1 MKYLFIFLSIFS
13 LLNCKEIN
21 QDITITFTIPNEQY
35 ISDENGVFC
44 LKSNFDDSND
54 LFDNNDIE
62 EKTIFDMEISGSS
75 KTYPMKCRLF
85 KGEYKTIILICNL
98 NGGIEKSESVTI
110 KKTKNLLYK
119 ENNVILD
126 FNVEDC
132 TIKKANYKIPFLYSA
147 EKKINIQEN
156 QKIINLEYRCES
168 YNNEPLILDN
178 GYSIV
183 PLKNCQK
190 NGKILKCEA
199 LVEDI
204 NKISKA
210 QENFLVRYF
219 HDIIGTQ
226 YFKFV
231 AVTEINYNNINK
243 ENIYL
248 KIEKPP
254 IYSQIAERYYFT
266 FPTNITNIPKIKTL
280 PFETRISNIYSDCL
294 LIKHNE
300 VTPLYLLCSIRESKS
315 FNIIDFEGFEE
326 KDLNY
331 KYNFILET
339 VKINAKISYINE
351 EFNNVVSIY
360 PETLDFSKVDSLKI
374 YLNTDKHF
382 ENSIRLNEAGNDIV
396 CEKIEEEKSMFVCK
410 VPKSHFNGAK
420 TGYYLIR
427 EKSRV
432 NGYMAH
438 YETFGVNYALS
449 KSQAKILSSS
459 IFLFGLL
466 CLILF

>member
-1 MKYLFIFLSIFS
+1 M
-13 LLNCKEIN
+13 
-21 QDITITFTIPNEQY
+21 
-35 ISDENGVFC
+35 
-44 LKSNFDDSND
+44 
-54 LFDNNDIE
+54 
-62 EKTIFDMEISGSS
+62 
-75 KTYPMKCRLF
+75 
-85 KGEYKTIILICNL
+85 
-98 NGGIEKSESVTI
+98 
-110 KKTKNLLYK
+110 
-119 ENNVILD
+119 
-126 FNVEDC
+126 
-132 TIKKANYKIPFLYSA
+132 
-147 EKKINIQEN
+147 
-156 QKIINLEYRCES
+156 EYRCES

-178 GYSIV
+178 EYSIV

-210 QENFLVRYF
+210 QEIFHLRYF
-219 HDIIGTQ
+219 HDIIGTK
-226 YFKFV
+226 YFAFV
-231 AVTEINYNNINK
+231 AITEINYNNINN

-254 IYSQIAERYYFT
+254 IYNQIGERYFFT
-266 FPTNITNIPKIKTL
+266 FPTNITNIPKKKTL
-280 PFETRISNIYSDCL
+280 QFETKISDIYSACL

-331 KYNFILET
+331 KYNFILKP
-339 VKINAKISYINE
+339 VKVNANISNINE
-351 EFNNVVSIY
+351 DYNNVVSIY

-374 YLNTDKHF
+374 YLNTGERI
-382 ENSIRLNEAGNDIV
+382 ENIRLNEAGNDLV
-396 CEKIEEEKSMFVCK
+396 CEEIEEEKAMFVCK

-420 TGYYLIR
+420 TGYYLMR
-427 EKSRV
+427 QKSGV
-432 NGYMAH
+432 NGYMPH
-438 YETFGVNYALS
+438 YEAFGVNYALP

-459 IFLFGLL
+459 IYLFGLL